1 MLILAGPML
10 LSTFLAAPP
19 PQPRVAPLRDAIAR
33 HAAALQQPSTKPSSR
48 AANVAAVAVAGA
60 AVGALLGWVAGTLDD
75 CDDCGSL
82 VPVGAVIGGLAGA
95 GIGAMIPTGKSPDTG
110 PRIAVQA
117 GRHAVGVRGIIR
129 WR

>member
-19 PQPRVAPLRDAIAR
+19 PKPRLAPLRDAVAR
-33 HAAALQQPSTKPSSR
+33 HATVPHAPSTKSSSR
-48 AANVAAVAVAGA
+48 AANVAVVAVAGA
-60 AVGALLGWVAGTLDD
+60 AIGALLGWVAGTLDD
-75 CDDCGSL
+75 CDECGSL
-82 VPVGAVIGGLAGA
+82 VPVGAVVGGLAGA
-95 GIGAMIPTGKSPDTG
+95 GIGAILPAGKSPDAG
-110 PRIAVQA
+110 PTIAVQA